1 MLQSC
6 AISRKANDEN
16 LKKMQKVW
24 FRAPNYLNLMNR
36 IWEIGKKPIFE
47 PNFNLFSQNL
57 GPQIFF
63 GGIYLN
69 LKEVLPAIILYDVE
83 EN

>member
-1 MLQSC
+1 MLD
-6 AISRKANDEN
+6 I
-16 LKKMQKVW
+16 
-24 FRAPNYLNLMNR
+24 APCCNPVQYQGKLTNR

-47 PNFNLFSQNL
+47 PNFNLLSQNL